1 MHAASDTPSSEAEQ
15 ARLRHRKLRGLRDVG
30 TRLMVSTAGYGVV
43 ISLTLIF
50 VFLFIEVMP
59 LLRSAQLGEAVSYST
74 PATQSPSNAAD
85 TPTDSPTN
93 NIPETLYLAK
103 ERYQEAAVRFLD
115 DGRVE
120 FFVPTSGEML
130 STETIP
136 TGGAEITSFGH
147 GEPRTQMAVMGLSD
161 GTAVLVKHHYEIT
174 YPDDVRNVSP
184 NLEYPL
190 GAEPMVIDPDGAPL
204 THVSIQEGERGI
216 TMVAV
221 TKDDRMLLKRFVAS
235 TSFLTGQTEYT
246 PTDAVLPPPP
256 ATVKEVLLD
265 ITQENLLV
273 IDQNEGMH
281 YYDVRNP
288 SRAALLDSARL
299 VSPEAGAAGIEVT
312 AAEYLLGTVSVM
324 VGRSDGSLSQ
334 YMLVR
339 DQNNVGRIERVRE
352 FEPHPGSINYI
363 FPEFTRKGFVVGD
376 ASGHLGIHF
385 ATSNKTLLMENVLP
399 GPVARVAVAPRNDGV
414 LYTDAAGEIYYRTLS
429 NEHPQS
435 SVQALWQ
442 KVWYEG
448 RDKPEYVWQSSSATD
463 EFEPKFSLMPL
474 TLGTLKAAFYAMLFA
489 MPLAIFGAVYTAYF
503 MHPTIRGWVKPV
515 IEVMEALPTVI
526 LGFLAGLWFAPF
538 VENHLP
544 AMFSI
549 VVVLP
554 LVILLTA
561 FAWKSLPMGLR
572 RRVPDGWEAVLLVP
586 AIIGSVWACV
596 ALSPSVEVAFFDG
609 SMRQWFTNVGITYD
623 QRNAMVVGIAMGFA
637 VIPTIFSIAED
648 AVFNVPKHLSQGS
661 LALGATRWQTMLGV
675 VLLTASPGI
684 FSAVM
689 IGFGRAVGETMIVL
703 MATGN
708 SPVMNFN
715 IFEGMRTLSANI
727 AVEMPE
733 AAVGGTHYR
742 LLFLAALVLFGF
754 TFVLNTIAEVVR
766 QRLRTRYS
774 SL

>member
-1 MHAASDTPSSEAEQ
+1 MHPASDVPASEAES
-15 ARLRHRKLRGLRDVG
+15 ARLKHRKRRGLRDVG
-30 TRLMVSTAGYGVV
+30 TRMLVSTAGYGVV

-50 VFLFIEVMP
+50 VFLFIEVLP
-59 LLRSAQLGEAVSYST
+59 LLRSAQLGEPVSYST
-74 PATQSPSNAAD
+74 PATQPAAEEA
-85 TPTDSPTN
+85 
-93 NIPETLYLAK
+93 ETLYLAK
-103 ERYQEAAVRFLD
+103 ERYQEAAVHFLD
-115 DGRVE
+115 NGRVE
-120 FFVPTSGEML
+120 FFVPTSGQML
-130 STETIP
+130 ATEQIN
-136 TGGAEITSFGH
+136 TGAADITSFGH

-174 YPDDVRNVSP
+174 YPDDVRKVSP
-184 NLEYPL
+184 NLEFPM
-190 GAEPMVIDPDGAPL
+190 GSAPMVIDPEGEPL
-204 THVSIQEGERGI
+204 THVAIQEGERGI
-216 TMVAV
+216 TVVAV
-221 TKDDRMLLKRFVAS
+221 TADDRMVLKRFVAR

-246 PTDAVLPPPP
+246 PTEATLPPPP
-256 ATVKEVLLD
+256 ATVKELLLD

-281 YYDVRNP
+281 YYDVQNP
-288 SRAALLDSARL
+288 RRAALLDSAQL
-299 VSPEAGAAGIEVT
+299 VSPQSSNAGIEVT
-312 AAEYLLGTVSVM
+312 AAAYLLGTVSVM

-339 DQNNVGRIERVRE
+339 DENNIGRIERVRE
-352 FEPHPGSINYI
+352 FESHPSSITHI

-376 ASGHLGIHF
+376 QAGHLGIHF
-385 ATSNKTLLMENVLP
+385 STSNKTLLMESVLA
-399 GPVARVAVAPRNDGV
+399 GPVNFVAVSPRNDGI
-414 LYTDAAGEIYYRTLS
+414 LYQDTAGQIHYRTLT

-448 RDKPEYVWQSSSATD
+448 RDKAEYVWQSSSATD

-474 TLGTLKAAFYAMLFA
+474 TVGTLKAAFYAMLFA
-489 MPLAIFGAVYTAYF
+489 MPLAVFGAVYTAYF
-503 MHPTIRGWVKPV
+503 MHSTIRGWVKPA

-549 VVVLP
+549 LVVLP
-554 LVILLTA
+554 LVMLLTA
-561 FAWKSLPMGLR
+561 FGWRVLPLAVR
-572 RRVPDGWEAVLLVP
+572 ERVPDGWEAVLLVP

>member
-1 MHAASDTPSSEAEQ
+1 MQSYSSVSQKPGEA
-15 ARLRHRKLRGLRDVG
+15 ARLRHRKLRGLRDIG

-50 VFLFIEVMP
+50 IFLFIEVAP
-59 LLRSAQLGEAVSYST
+59 LLRSANMGEPVSYST
-74 PATQSPSNAAD
+74 ATQSQAGDAQ
-85 TPTDSPTN
+85 
-93 NIPETLYLAK
+93 TLYLAK
-103 ERYQEAAVRFLD
+103 ERYQEAAVRFLS
-115 DGRVE
+115 DGQVV
-120 FFVPTSGEML
+120 FFEPTKGDLL
-130 STETIP
+130 SVDQIDTD
-136 TGGAEITSFGH
+136 GAKITAFGH
-147 GEPRTQMAVMGLSD
+147 GEPRTQMAVVGLSD
-161 GTAVLVKHHYEIT
+161 GRMVMVKHHYEIT
-174 YPDDVRNVSP
+174 YPDDVRKVTP
-184 NLEYPL
+184 NLRYPM
-190 GAEPMVIDPDGAPL
+190 GPAPQVMDDQGQPL
-204 THVSIQEGERGI
+204 SQIAIQEGERGI
-216 TMVAV
+216 TVVAV
-221 TKDDRMLLKRFVAS
+221 TADDRMLLKRFSARR
-235 TSFLTGQTEYT
+235 SFLTGETEYT
-246 PTDAVLPPPP
+246 ESQVELPAPP
-256 ATVKEVLLD
+256 ATIRALLLD

-273 IDQNEGMH
+273 VDETNGMH
-281 YYDVRNP
+281 YYDVSNP
-288 SRAALLDSARL
+288 SQSALLDSASLLSPAQQREGVD
-299 VSPEAGAAGIEVT
+299 VSAVS
-312 AAEYLLGTVSVM
+312 YLLGTVSVI
-324 VGRSDGSLSQ
+324 VGRTDGSLSQ

-339 DQNNVGRIERVRE
+339 DANNIGRIEYVRS
-352 FEPHPGSINYI
+352 FEDHPGAITSI
-363 FPEFTRKGFVVGD
+363 FPEFARKGFVVGD
-376 ASGHLGIHF
+376 DAGHFGVHF
-385 ATSNKTLLMENVLP
+385 GTSTNTLLIESVLD
-399 GPVARVAVAPRNDGV
+399 GPLEKVAVAPRNDGV
-414 LYTDAAGEIYYRTLS
+414 LYTDAEGVIHYRTLQ
-429 NEHPQS
+429 NDHPEASIQS
-435 SVQALWQ
+435 LWR

-448 RDKPEYVWQSSSATD
+448 RSAPDYVWQSSSATD

-544 AMFSI
+544 AVFSI
-549 VVVLP
+549 ALVLP
-554 LVILLTA
+554 LVMLLTA
-561 FAWKSLPMGLR
+561 FGWKLLPSTLR
-572 RRVPDGWEAVLLVP
+572 HRVPPGWEAVILVP
-586 AIIGSVWACV
+586 AIVFAVWACV
-596 ALSPSVEVAFFDG
+596 SLSPSVEVAFFNG
-609 SMRQWFTNVGITYD
+609 SMRQWFTDVGITYD

-648 AVFNVPKHLSQGS
+648 AVFNVPKHLTQGS
-661 LALGATRWQTMLGV
+661 LALGATPWQTMLGV

-742 LLFLAALVLFGF
+742 ILFLAALVLFGF